1 MESLIRHLSRTTLAI
16 ISCFVIVMPWTS
28 HATSVATSPLGYVRH
43 SIPAATSTAAPR
55 LSTFALPLRA
65 EAVFAS
71 AVSGSSVDSIYDTT
85 AFFLSGDFATDE
97 YPYAVFFKTGALEGK
112 IFQIV
117 ANTSD
122 SLTVDSQGIDLS
134 ALVQLGDLYE
144 IIPLDTLGSLF
155 GKSDVPFK
163 TGTSASQADIL
174 YFREGNEWIP
184 YFHNGAEWQTFGSS
198 SQNNK
203 VLFPDQA
210 VLVMRR
216 EGDNID
222 LTVLGAVPTTA
233 LQVLVS
239 GRSSTFLANTFPAEL
254 LLGETGLQTL
264 PNWRTGEDLTT
275 ADLVY
280 LLQDGAWKPFFHN
293 GSNWQSIDSSNSD
306 TQSISIGSG
315 LLVVRESTATGT
327 NALLDILQPYA
338 L

>member
-1 MESLIRHLSRTTLAI
+1 MKSPMRRLNKINLALASFI
-16 ISCFVIVMPWTS
+16 IIAMPWTS

-43 SIPAATSTAAPR
+43 SIPAATSIVAPR
-55 LSTFALPLRA
+55 LSTLALPLHS

-71 AVSGSSVDSIYDTT
+71 AVSGRSVDSIYDTT
-85 AFFLSGDFATDE
+85 AFFLSGEFATSE
-97 YPYAVFFKTGALEGK
+97 YPYAVSLKSGALEGK
-112 IFQIV
+112 FFLIV
-117 ANTSD
+117 ANTIN
-122 SLTVDSQGIDLS
+122 SLTVDSQGINLS
-134 ALVQLGDLYE
+134 SLVQEGDLYE
-144 IIPLDTLGSLF
+144 ILPLDTLGSLF
-155 GKSDVPFK
+155 GESDVPFK
-163 TGTSASQADIL
+163 TGTSVSQADIL
-174 YFREGNEWIP
+174 YFRDGNEWGP
-184 YFHNGAEWQTFGSS
+184 YFHNGSQWQTIGSD

-216 EGDNID
+216 DGDDID
-222 LTVLGAVPTTA
+222 LTLIGAVPTTA

-239 GRSSTFLANTFPAEL
+239 GRSSTFLANSFPAEL
-254 LLGETGLQTL
+254 LLGETGLETL
-264 PNWRTGEDLTT
+264 PNWRTGNDLTT

-315 LLVVRESTATGT
+315 LLVMRESVASGPD
-327 NALLDILQPYA
+327 ALLDILQPYA

>member
-1 MESLIRHLSRTTLAI
+1 MRHLNKINLALASLI
-16 ISCFVIVMPWTS
+16 VIAMPWTS

-43 SIPAATSTAAPR
+43 SIPAATSIAAPR
-55 LSTFALPLRA
+55 LSTLALPLRA

-85 AFFLSGDFATDE
+85 AFFLNGDFATDE
-97 YPYAVFFKTGALEGK
+97 YPYAVSFKTGALEGK
-112 IFQIV
+112 IFLII
-117 ANTSD
+117 ANSTN

-134 ALVQLGDLYE
+134 SLVQSGDLYQ

-155 GKSDVPFK
+155 GESDVPFK
-163 TGTSASQADIL
+163 TGTSASRADIL
-174 YFREGNEWIP
+174 YFREGNEWVP
-184 YFHNGAEWQTFGSS
+184 YFHNGNEWQSFESD

-216 EGDNID
+216 EGDDID
-222 LTVLGAVPTTA
+222 LTVIGAVPTTA

-239 GRSSTFLANTFPAEL
+239 GRSSTFLANSFPAEL

-264 PNWRTGEDLTT
+264 PYWRTGNNLTT

-293 GSNWQSIDSSNSD
+293 GSNWQSIDSRNSD

-315 LLVVRESTATGT
+315 FLVVRESTATGT
-327 NALLDILQPYA
+327 NALLDILQPYT